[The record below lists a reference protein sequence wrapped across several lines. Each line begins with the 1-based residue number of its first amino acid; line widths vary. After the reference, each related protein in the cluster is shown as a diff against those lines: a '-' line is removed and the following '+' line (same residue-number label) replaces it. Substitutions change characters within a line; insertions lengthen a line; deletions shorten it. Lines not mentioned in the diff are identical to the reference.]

1 VRKQTGAT
9 SFRPLPLGA
18 FAIAVL
24 GPLLGSCTSTTVV
37 EPYYRPVDAGLE
49 DVYLA
54 PGAELGAYKR
64 LMFEPLDIYY
74 PDGSEADPAD
84 LDRLRAYFRDAFREA
99 VQQDYEV
106 TQEPAADVLLVKAQL
121 VDLKIVGA
129 EGRYEPTGRLA
140 TLVAAGQ
147 LTLLMDIADSLTGK
161 VLARAG
167 ASTEPTQAASA
178 DPEAAW
184 RDVQAA
190 AQSWAALFR
199 NWLDRNTARSRT
211 QSPQRSAHAA
221 DIAQETTAHN
231 AQALPNVNAT
241 TDSSGP

>member
-1 VRKQTGAT
+1 MPKQSAAAT
-9 SFRPLPLGA
+9 FRPLPLGA
-18 FAIAVL
+18 LAIAVF

-37 EPYYRPVDAGLE
+37 EPYYRPPDAVLE

-54 PGAELGAYKR
+54 PGADFGAYSR
-64 LMFEPLDIYY
+64 LMFESLDIHY
-74 PDGSEADPAD
+74 PDGSVADPAD

-99 VQQDYEV
+99 VQQDYEI

-129 EGRYEPTGRLA
+129 EGRYKPTGRLA

-147 LTLLMDIADSLTGK
+147 LTLLMDMADSLTGK

-167 ASTEPTQAASA
+167 ASTEPSQSSSA

-184 RDVQAA
+184 RDVQVA

-211 QSPQRSAHAA
+211 QGAPRSA
-221 DIAQETTAHN
+221 D
-231 AQALPNVNAT
+231 AT
-241 TDSSGP
+241 GVVQQNHGS